1 MLRGPKDYLKIGDHN
16 AFCDVCGFKYK
27 ASELRKRWDGMMV
40 CDGDYEQR
48 HQMDFLRS
56 IPEKPAP
63 PFSRPRN
70 DKASDLIPSYPS
82 GTPAST
88 TDNAG
93 TTNFTTYGPVDRT
106 AL

>member
-1 MLRGPKDYLKIGDHN
+1 MQNPGPKDYLKVGDHN
-16 AFCDVCGFKYK
+16 VFCDVCGFKFK

-40 CDGDYEQR
+40 CGEDFEVR
-48 HQMDFLRS
+48 HPQDMIRS
-56 IPEKPAP
+56 VKEKPAP

-70 DKASDLIPSYPS
+70 DEIDDPFSSPM
-82 GTPAST
+82 

-93 TTNFTTYGPVDRT
+93 STSFTTFGPADRS